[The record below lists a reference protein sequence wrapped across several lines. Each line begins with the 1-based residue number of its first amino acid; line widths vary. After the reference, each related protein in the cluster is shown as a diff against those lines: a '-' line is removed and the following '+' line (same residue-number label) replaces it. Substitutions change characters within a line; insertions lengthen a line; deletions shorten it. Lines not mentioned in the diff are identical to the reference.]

1 MYSFGNTNVGEEA
14 TEWGDLNDLNKY
26 ITIHESFILFSL
38 LLLLVCIVYTIF
50 FRCIFVHCI
59 QQNDPWMN
67 EMESWWT
74 DKRANTVAGC
84 TEREEM
90 NGYRK
95 ILEIATHHWLCIVPF
110 HSVLICSAVCASA
123 RGSFRFF
130 FCISNPLA
138 PLPSHLFHSVYSCI
152 HAYKCVSLKQKPNLV
167 CKIIVLRFIFRS
179 IHSG

>member
-110 HSVLICSAVCASA
+110 HSILFWYVLLCVLRLAV
-123 RGSFRFF
+123 RLGFIFF
-130 FCISNPLA
+130 SISNPLHH
-138 PLPSHLFHSVYSCI
+138 PIFFTPSILLAMRTNVFH
-152 HAYKCVSLKQKPNLV
+152 
-167 CKIIVLRFIFRS
+167 
-179 IHSG
+179 